1 MIIGDDDE
9 GETPRM
15 GPLQDLLEWF
25 AGRGLEIV
33 LIVLGAVLLARFVA
47 WTGDR
52 ITASIDARATGG
64 DALVRSEAAKHRHSL
79 TQVITWTLIVL
90 IYAVAVFFVLDR
102 LGVPVTGLVAPATVL
117 GVGLGFGA
125 QRIVG
130 DVLAGFFLITERQYG
145 FGDVVSIQVVG
156 GGDPATGTVE
166 DVTLRVTRLRSPN
179 GEVITLPNG
188 QIVKVV
194 NLSRD
199 WARAVVDVP
208 VPTSV
213 DVTQVNEILRGV
225 GREAFEDPALR
236 PLLLDEPSVMGVETL
251 GLEEVNVRM
260 VARTLPGKQ
269 FEVGRDLRARV
280 VLAFRRQGLSV
291 PAPTATEGSHD
302 AGAFAPASGEGR

>member
-1 MIIGDDDE
+1 MDGSGMDALTELRDW
-9 GETPRM
+9 
-15 GPLQDLLEWF
+15 LS
-25 AGRGLEIV
+25 GRGLEVV
-33 LIVLGAVLLARFVA
+33 LIILGSVLLARFVS
-47 WTGDR
+47 WTGSKITDR
-52 ITASIDARATGG
+52 IDARSTGG

-79 TQVITWTLIVL
+79 TQVLTWAAVVL
-90 IYAVAVFFVLDR
+90 IYSIAVFFVLDR

-130 DVLAGFFLITERQYG
+130 DVLAGFFIITERQYG

-156 GGDPATGTVE
+156 APDAATGTVE
-166 DVTLRVTRLRSPN
+166 DVTLRVTRVRSAN
-179 GEVITLPNG
+179 GEVITVPNG

-208 VPTSV
+208 VPTTV
-213 DVTQVNEILRGV
+213 DVNRVNEILRDV
-225 GREAFEDPALR
+225 GREAFRDPALR
-236 PLLLDEPSVMGVETL
+236 PLLLDPPSLMGVESL
-251 GLEEVNVRM
+251 DLDQVNVRM

-280 VLAFRRQGLSV
+280 VLAFRNQGMNV
-291 PAPTATEGSHD
+291 PPPTTVAAAVDGD
-302 AGAFAPASGEGR
+302 GREEER